1 MATISQIL
9 NVVQCGAGTPLGTGA
24 IGCNARI
31 KKTASIWLTKKGFKY
46 DSTKSLNDAYISEL
60 KASGKLIIL
69 KGIKTFEDNST
80 DDVIETLSDQTSSVA
95 SLGKYQFNVQF
106 ISGLHYQAALTS
118 LRSFNAY
125 DITFVDRDNNI
136 LATKANDGSLKG
148 FTTNM
153 VNPGRLKFPTDTE
166 GVQKQSFA
174 FQLSERDELDKNYIF
189 VDNGSL
195 EDGFSPKNID
205 GVNEVELNFT
215 AVPVNAATSI
225 SVKATLK
232 QDGSPFTGVLY
243 SDFLIKKNGTSS
255 NATAGGDSSTTGT
268 FVLTVAAVATDD
280 VLEISLYDNTNSRI
294 GVVVDGEVYKSNTAS
309 TVVVAS

>member
-1 MATISQIL
+1 MKTIAQIL
-9 NVVQCGAGTPLGTGA
+9 NVVQSGAGNPLGTGS
-24 IGCNARI
+24 IGSNARI
-31 KKTASIWLTKKGFKY
+31 QKTASLWLTKKGFKY
-46 DSTKSLNDAYISEL
+46 DSTKTLNDAYINEL

-80 DDVIETLSDQTSSVA
+80 DDNIETLSDQTSSVA

-106 ISGLHYQAALTS
+106 TSGLHYQAALTY

-125 DITFVDRDNNI
+125 DITFIDRDNNI
-136 LATKANDGSLKG
+136 LGTKANDGSLKG
-148 FTTNM
+148 FSTNM
-153 VNPGRLKFPTDTE
+153 INPGRLKSPNDTE

-189 VDNGSL
+189 VDNDSL
-195 EDGFSPKNID
+195 DERFNPKSID

-215 AVPVNAATSI
+215 AVPVNLATSI
-225 SVKATLK
+225 SIKATLK
-232 QDGSPFTGVLY
+232 QDGSAFSGVLY
-243 SDFLIKKNGTSS
+243 TDFLIKKNGTPS

-268 FVLTVAAVATDD
+268 FALTIAAVATDD
-280 VLEISLYDNTNSRI
+280 SLEVSLYNNTNSRI
-294 GVVVDGEVYKSNTAS
+294 GLVLDGEVYKSNTAS

>member
-1 MATISQIL
+1 MGTISQIL
-9 NVVQCGAGTPLGTGA
+9 NVVQCGSGNPLGTGS

-31 KKTASIWLTKKGFKY
+31 QKTASIWLTKKGFKY
-46 DSTKSLNDAYISEL
+46 DSTKTLNDAYISEL

-80 DDVIETLSDQTSSVA
+80 DDNIETLSDQTSSVA

-106 ISGLHYQAALTS
+106 ISGLHYQAALTF

-125 DITFVDRDNNI
+125 DITFVDREDNI

-148 FTTNM
+148 FSTNM
-153 VNPGRLKFPTDTE
+153 INPGRLKFPTDAE

-174 FQLSERDELDKNYIF
+174 FQLSERDEMDKNYIF
-189 VDNGSL
+189 VDSGSL
-195 EDGFSPKNID
+195 EGGFSPKRID

-225 SVKATLK
+225 SIKATLK
-232 QDGSPFTGVLY
+232 QDGSAFSGVSY
-243 SDFLIKKNGTSS
+243 TDFLIKKNGTPS

-268 FVLTVAAVATDD
+268 FALTIAAVATDD
-280 VLEISLYDNTNSRI
+280 SLEASLYDNTNSRI
-294 GVVVDGEVYKSNTAS
+294 GLVLDGEVYKSNTAS